1 MSAVRGEITSRPIDP
16 AVAGGYH
23 GGMSAPP
30 ASPEERVKE
39 LLSAG
44 DRRGAATLA
53 LREHGP
59 KILGYLQVVL
69 RDEADAA
76 DAFSVFAENLWRGL
90 ESWRGE
96 ASLRTWAYKL
106 AWNAALNLRDEA
118 WRRHGRRFKPSEASA
133 IADEIRTKTVIK
145 VERQR
150 AHLAELRAELSD
162 EEQTLLVL
170 RIDQGLAWEEI
181 AEVLGTAEGKPDTAM
196 LRKRFERLKERLAKL
211 ARARGLLE

>member
-1 MSAVRGEITSRPIDP
+1 MAAT
-16 AVAGGYH
+16 
-23 GGMSAPP
+23 
-30 ASPEERVKE
+30 PEDQVKQ
-39 LLSAG
+39 LLAAG
-44 DRRGAATLA
+44 DQRGAATLA
-53 LREHGP
+53 LREYGP

-76 DAFSVFAENLWRGL
+76 DAFSVFAENLWKGL
-90 ESWRGE
+90 ETWRGE

-118 WRRHGRRFKPSEASA
+118 WRRHGRRFHTSEASKL
-133 IADEIRTKTVIK
+133 ADEIRTKTVIK

-150 AHLAELRAELSD
+150 AKLNTLRAELSD

-170 RIDQGLAWEEI
+170 RIDQSLAWEEI
-181 AEVLGTAEGKPDTAM
+181 AEVLATPEVRPDTAM

-211 ARARGLLE
+211 ARSRGLVE

>member
-1 MSAVRGEITSRPIDP
+1 MSVP
-16 AVAGGYH
+16 AP
-23 GGMSAPP
+23 S
-30 ASPEERVKE
+30 EERVKE
-39 LLSAG
+39 LLASG
-44 DRRGAATLA
+44 DRRAAATLA
-53 LREHGP
+53 LRQYGP
-59 KILGYLQVVL
+59 KVLGYLQVVL

-76 DAFSVFAENLWRGL
+76 DAFSIFAENLWRGL
-90 ESWRGE
+90 ETWRGE

-133 IADEIRTKTVIK
+133 IADEIRTKTVVR

-150 AHLAELRAELSD
+150 AHLAALRAELTD

-170 RIDQGLAWEEI
+170 RVDQGLAWEEI
-181 AEVLGTAEGKPDTAM
+181 AEVLATPEARPDTAT

-211 ARARGLLE
+211 ARARGLVE

>member
-1 MSAVRGEITSRPIDP
+1 VIDP
-16 AVAGGYH
+16 AGVAGYH
-23 GGMSAPP
+23 AGMP
-30 ASPEERVKE
+30 ATPEDRVKE
-39 LLSAG
+39 LLAGG
-44 DRRGAATLA
+44 DRRAAATLA
-53 LREHGP
+53 LREYGP

-69 RDEADAA
+69 RDETDAA

-90 ESWRGE
+90 ETWRGE

-133 IADEIRTKTVIK
+133 IADEIRTKTVVK

-181 AEVLGTAEGKPDTAM
+181 AEVLATAEARPDTAM

-211 ARARGLLE
+211 ARSRGLVE

>member
-1 MSAVRGEITSRPIDP
+1 MSTTP
-16 AVAGGYH
+16 AT
-23 GGMSAPP
+23 
-30 ASPEERVKE
+30 PEERVKA
-39 LLSAG
+39 LLASG
-44 DRRGAATLA
+44 DRRAAATLA

-59 KILGYLQVVL
+59 KILGYLQVML

-90 ESWRGE
+90 ETWRGE

-133 IADEIRTKTVIK
+133 IAEEIRTKTVVR

-150 AHLAELRAELSD
+150 AHLAELRAELTD

-170 RIDQGLAWEEI
+170 RVDQGLAWEEI
-181 AEVLGTAEGKPDTAM
+181 AEVLAAPDERPDAAM

-211 ARARGLLE
+211 ARSRGMVD

>member
-1 MSAVRGEITSRPIDP
+1 MADT
-16 AVAGGYH
+16 
-23 GGMSAPP
+23 
-30 ASPEERVKE
+30 PEDQVKA
-39 LLSAG
+39 LLAAG
-44 DRRGAATLA
+44 DQRGAATLA

-59 KILGYLQVVL
+59 KVFGYLQVLL

-90 ESWRGE
+90 DGWRGE

-118 WRRHGRRFKPSEASA
+118 WRRKGRGFYSSEASQLA
-133 IADEIRTKTVIK
+133 EEIRTRTAVR

-150 AHLAELRAELSD
+150 AHLATLRAELSD

-170 RIDQGLAWEEI
+170 RIDQALAWEEI
-181 AEVLGTAEGKPDTAM
+181 AEVLATPEARPDPAT
-196 LRKRFERLKERLAKL
+196 LRKRFERLKERLGKL
-211 ARARGLLE
+211 ARERGLVD

>member
-1 MSAVRGEITSRPIDP
+1 VIDP
-16 AVAGGYH
+16 AGVAGYH
-23 GGMSAPP
+23 AGMP
-30 ASPEERVKE
+30 ATPEDRVKE
-39 LLSAG
+39 LLAGG
-44 DRRGAATLA
+44 DRRAAATLA
-53 LREHGP
+53 LREYGP

-69 RDEADAA
+69 RDETDAA

-90 ESWRGE
+90 ETWRGE

-133 IADEIRTKTVIK
+133 IADEIRTKTVVK

-181 AEVLGTAEGKPDTAM
+181 AEVLSTAEARPDTAM

-211 ARARGLLE
+211 ARSRGLVE

>member
-1 MSAVRGEITSRPIDP
+1 VIDLAVR
-16 AVAGGYH
+16 GGYH
-23 GGMSAPP
+23 GAMSVPVT
-30 ASPEERVKE
+30 PEERVKA
-39 LLSAG
+39 LLVSG
-44 DRRGAATLA
+44 DRREAATLA
-53 LREHGP
+53 LREYGP

-90 ESWRGE
+90 ETWRGE

-133 IADEIRTKTVIK
+133 IADEIRTKTVIR

-150 AHLAELRAELSD
+150 AHLAELRAELTD

-170 RIDQGLAWEEI
+170 RVDQGLAWEEI
-181 AEVLGTAEGKPDTAM
+181 AEVMATAEARPDTAT

-211 ARARGLLE
+211 ARSRGLVE

>member
-1 MSAVRGEITSRPIDP
+1 MAAT
-16 AVAGGYH
+16 
-23 GGMSAPP
+23 
-30 ASPEERVKE
+30 PEDRVKE
-39 LLSAG
+39 LLAAG

-59 KILGYLQVVL
+59 KILGYLQVLL
-69 RDEADAA
+69 RDEADAS

-90 ESWRGE
+90 EGWRGE

-118 WRRHGRRFKPSEASA
+118 WRRRGRRFRTSEASRL
-133 IADEIRTKTVIK
+133 ADEIRTRTIVR

-150 AHLAELRAELSD
+150 AHLAALRAELSD

-170 RIDQGLAWEEI
+170 RIDQQLAWEEI
-181 AEVLGTAEGKPDTAM
+181 AEVLATPEATPDSAM
-196 LRKRFERLKERLAKL
+196 LRKRFERLKERLGKL
-211 ARARGLLE
+211 ARDRGLVE